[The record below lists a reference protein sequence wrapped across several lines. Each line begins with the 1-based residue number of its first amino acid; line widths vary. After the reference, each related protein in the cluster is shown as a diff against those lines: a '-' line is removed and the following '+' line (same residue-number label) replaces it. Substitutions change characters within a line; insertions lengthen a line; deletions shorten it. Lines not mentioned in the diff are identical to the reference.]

1 MEAVCMLYCSRVGRL
16 EVTTGGWVGPPVIGN
31 DHTLF
36 GEGRDDVACSPS
48 ITTDCSGLWYEQE
61 MRLFGNMVHDS
72 DYVGITNDS
81 GMYMLI
87 QYFVAESTSCQLV
100 TLW

>member
-31 DHTLF
+31 ERALF
-36 GEGRDDVACSPS
+36 GGDRDYVACVSS
-48 ITTDCSGLWYEQE
+48 TTDCSGFWYEQK